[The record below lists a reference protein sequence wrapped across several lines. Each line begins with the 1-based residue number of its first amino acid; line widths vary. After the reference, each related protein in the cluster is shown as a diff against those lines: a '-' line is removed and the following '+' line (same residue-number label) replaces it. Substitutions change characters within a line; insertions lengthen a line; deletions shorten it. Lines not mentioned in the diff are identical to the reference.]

1 MFRQTSSD
9 VSGGLFIE
17 LSSVAIF
24 VFDEQKSTGVTKTRG
39 YRDSNPWSPTT
50 SEPSIVSSE
59 SLEGF

>member
-39 YRDSNPWSPTT
+39 YRDSNP
-50 SEPSIVSSE
+50 
-59 SLEGF
+59 